1 MGFAT
6 VEGRNIHYQFPAQ
19 AEARV
24 RQGHNVLMVHGAF
37 DNHRVWMH
45 QYAYLERDYTPLA
58 IDLPGHGE
66 SQGPAIDDPARLRE
80 FIKAFVGVMD
90 LAPFVFAGHSMGGSM
105 ALDYAIHHPED
116 VEGLILVGAGVEWE
130 MPARDLEL
138 WKTDPDSAHSAN
150 IGLLVS
156 KKTPRRIVDDYA
168 KAACGPER
176 RCLYSGLSELQQ
188 VRSRR
193 PNWRDPDSGPRSVR
207 RRGNV
212 DRGFAADPRQCKMNT
227 TFEMIPAAGHAV
239 MIEQP
244 ALLNEAI
251 GAYLASLS

>member
-45 QYAYLERDYTPLA
+45 QYAYLERDHAPLA
-58 IDLPGHGE
+58 IDLPGHGD
-66 SQGPAIDDPARLRE
+66 SQGPAIDDPARFRE

-105 ALDYAIHHPED
+105 ALDYAIHYPED
-116 VEGLILVGAGVEWE
+116 VEGLILVGAGPEWE

-156 KKTPRRIVDDYA
+156 KKTPKRIVDDYA
-168 KAACGPER
+168 KQLAGQSSEACIADYLNCNKYDLRGRIGEIRATALVAAGDEETWIE
-176 RCLYSGLSELQQ
+176 G
-188 VRSRR
+188 SRQIHA
-193 PNWRDPDSGPRSVR
+193 SV
-207 RRGNV
+207 
-212 DRGFAADPRQCKMNT
+212 MNT
-227 TFEMIPAAGHAV
+227 TFEIIPAAGHAV

-244 ALLNEAI
+244 ALLNDAI
-251 GAYLASLS
+251 GAYLAKLP